1 MFEAQSNNT
10 VTTREQ
16 TGYASLQFSPYTAM
30 GRRNSQGAAS
40 VGRRPEDLEL
50 ADVSS
55 STIGEEEPGVDTNP
69 YYNQVN
75 VSGCGIRTPQT
86 QAESGRSRIEEN
98 QRVAYENVLE

>member
-1 MFEAQSNNT
+1 MFETQSNNT
-10 VTTREQ
+10 ITTREQ
-16 TGYASLQFSPYTAM
+16 TGYASLQYSPYIAM

-55 STIGEEEPGVDTNP
+55 STTGEGEPGEDTNP

-75 VSGCGIRTPQT
+75 VSGCGIRTPQIL
-86 QAESGRSRIEEN
+86 AESGRSRIEEN
-98 QRVAYENVLE
+98 RRVTYENVLE